1 MIEIPKISNF
11 YLTFVTNGNDGR
23 VNGSDKLVKIFVNL
37 EFTFFRQIEGGP
49 ALLDRMRIIFT
60 IFCPSLHL
68 EIFAKFLS
76 QN

>member
-1 MIEIPKISNF
+1 MEIPKIVKF
-11 YLTFVTNGNDGR
+11 DLTFVTDGNDGR

-49 ALLDRMRIIFT
+49 VLPDRMQTTFT

-76 QN
+76 